1 MELVTV
7 DSDCAADVDNCVVFA
22 KEPGIHQFP
31 VAANILAILIDSA
44 KEYILVIQSRMLYT
58 KLGKRNFQRS
68 TRSVLVAVIA
78 ADLSRRRCKES
89 L

>member
-58 KLGKRNFQRS
+58 KLGKRNFQRPRIYAKRSGGSDSSRSIS
-68 TRSVLVAVIA
+68 TSV
-78 ADLSRRRCKES
+78 
-89 L
+89 